1 MSSYDLHTHSLASDG
16 KFSPAELVAQAAAA
30 GIATLALTDHDS
42 TAGVAEAQAAAPAHG
57 VRLIAGVEISV
68 TWHDKTL
75 HIVGLNLDPNFAPL
89 QDGLALI
96 QAIRAERARE
106 IGRRLAR
113 EGIPGAYEAAEALA
127 GGGMIT
133 RTHFARF
140 LVNSYLAADVRD
152 VFCRYLTKGKP
163 GYVSSRWAEL
173 GEALDWIKGAGGV
186 AVLANPQRYSLTH
199 SWMRRMMA
207 EFREAGG
214 ESIEVVSGTGGPGDV
229 QSSAEYARRFDLLA
243 SVGSDFH
250 SPENVWPKLGKL
262 VPLPAG
268 LVPVWTVWE
277 GSGG

>member
-89 QDGLALI
+89 QEGLALI

-140 LVNSYLAADVRD
+140 LVNSCLAADVSD
-152 VFCRYLTKGKP
+152 VFSRYLTKGKP

-186 AVLANPQRYSLTH
+186 AVLAHPQRYSLTH